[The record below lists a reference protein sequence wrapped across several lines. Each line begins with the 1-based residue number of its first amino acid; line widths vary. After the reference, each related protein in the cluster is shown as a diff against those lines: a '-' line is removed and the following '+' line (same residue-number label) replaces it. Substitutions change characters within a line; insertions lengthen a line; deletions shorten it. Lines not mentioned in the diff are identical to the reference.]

1 MKNNLILSII
11 LLPPSLI
18 GANPFGELNQS
29 FLKANVIIAARVL
42 AIDPAPIDVRSAT
55 WSGALAPDWRNVCRV
70 RVRVDRKVDG
80 PGMWPEGSVA
90 TILWPSPRPCTDTFL
105 VSKVYLLP
113 LTWDAATGWHLSGTS
128 MPSARGPLTGIAP
141 IANISLNRL
150 ERVAYYLLYP
160 WPTLPPAEYERYL
173 DEPEPS
179 RSWSEVGSTGFLRVL
194 TLILRTNEAYRP
206 AVSRYLSRW
215 PYGICTAC
223 GRSTGTPDRLPP
235 SDAAVQR
242 ILDFI
247 SKAPKLEV
255 GHLDELRVMSCSD
268 RPEIAKRAKG
278 LLAAKGYSSLKVDCF
293 HCRAEVR

>member
-1 MKNNLILSII
+1 MNTNLILSIT
-11 LLPPSLI
+11 LLTPSLI
-18 GANPFGELNQS
+18 GSNPFAEVNQS
-29 FLKANVIIAARVL
+29 FLKANVIIAATVL
-42 AIDPAPIDVRSAT
+42 AIDPAPIEVRSAT
-55 WSGALAPDWRNVCRV
+55 WSRALAPDWRNVCRV
-70 RVRVDRKVDG
+70 RVRVARKVDG
-80 PGMWPEGSVA
+80 PGIWPDGSIA

-113 LTWDAATGWHLSGTS
+113 LTWDSATGWRLSGTS

-141 IANISLNRL
+141 IADIGLNRL

-160 WPTLPPAEYERYL
+160 GPNLPPSEYERYL

-194 TLILRTNEAYRP
+194 ALTLRTNEAYRP
-206 AVSRYLSRW
+206 AVCRYLSRW
-215 PYGICTAC
+215 PYGICSAY
-223 GRSTGTPDRLPP
+223 GRSTDSSKLLPP
-235 SDAAVQR
+235 ADGAVQS

-247 SKAPKLEV
+247 SKTPKLEV
-255 GHLDELRVMSCSD
+255 EQLDDLRVMTCSD

-293 HCRAEVR
+293 RCRAEQK